1 VAIIKKFDAPS
12 VVQPKVF
19 QKKTDSKPSFLG
31 AVSGGALSK
40 SSGTPASSRKPDMS
54 IMPIGKE
61 LGKVSKKPDMSIMP
75 VSPKTK
81 KKVGY

>member
-1 VAIIKKFDAPS
+1 MAIMKKLFDAAPTT
-12 VVQPKVF
+12 QTKGL
-19 QKKTDSKPSFLG
+19 QKKTTASKPSF
-31 AVSGGALSK
+31 GGAFSGVLKK

-54 IMPIGKE
+54 IMPVGK
-61 LGKVSKKPDMSIMP
+61 KASKKPDMSIMP

>member
-1 VAIIKKFDAPS
+1 MAIIKKFDAPS
-12 VVQPKVF
+12 VAQPKVF
-19 QKKTDSKPSFLG
+19 QKRTAAKPFG
-31 AVSGGALSK
+31 AVSGGVLSK

-54 IMPIGKE
+54 IMPIGKAS
-61 LGKVSKKPDMSIMP
+61 GKVSKKPDMSIMP